1 MQGSVKQNW
10 LPGQPRV
17 AHLFLISF
25 INTDGTCTC
34 SHVIPLYHKPI
45 AGKDGELE
53 QLLAV
58 SLLPA
63 AGIWYVALIVW
74 QSAICLRR
82 RQLAI
87 ARSWAWGCCN
97 LNSSTTFWAVSGL
110 RSSWLMD
117 VSLVNNARGMAVA
130 HSVAGTGRNA
140 PASWA
145 PPVAAHISAT
155 ALRRGFFQN
164 CADCK

>member
-1 MQGSVKQNW
+1 MPSPNLVSTQLVAVAATAPIKLMQGSVKQNW

-63 AGIWYVALIVW
+63 AGI
-74 QSAICLRR
+74 
-82 RQLAI
+82 
-87 ARSWAWGCCN
+87 
-97 LNSSTTFWAVSGL
+97 
-110 RSSWLMD
+110 
-117 VSLVNNARGMAVA
+117 
-130 HSVAGTGRNA
+130 
-140 PASWA
+140 
-145 PPVAAHISAT
+145 
-155 ALRRGFFQN
+155 
-164 CADCK
+164 